1 MKSVKQ
7 VFVLLFVALFTCYT
21 AIGEDG
27 VYEKTMAK
35 AIEALYN
42 TKQAED
48 LIPVANQFNLIARKE
63 TSQWLPLY
71 YEALS
76 YLWLAGRA
84 EDAAKKSGYLTQAQ
98 TVLDKAQA
106 LKTNES
112 ELVAL
117 QGYLYMITVASDP
130 ATYGPTL
137 AGKTIGTLQ
146 KAHQLNP
153 ENPRAMLLLGQM
165 QIGTAQYMGGS
176 TTEPCALVTKS
187 LTYFEKESSQTDL
200 MPKWGKSMVVKVQE
214 MCGK

>member
-1 MKSVKQ
+1 MKLIKQ
-7 VFVLLFVALFTCYT
+7 VVVLLTLTLFTTFT
-21 AIGEDG
+21 AFGEDG
-27 VYEKTMAK
+27 VYEKAMAK
-35 AIEALYN
+35 AIETLYT
-42 TKQAED
+42 TKQVDE

-76 YLWLAGRA
+76 YLWLAGRSKN
-84 EDAAKKSGYLTQAQ
+84 AAKQSGYLNQAQ
-98 TVLDKAQA
+98 AVLDKAQT
-106 LKTNES
+106 LKPNDS
-112 ELVAL
+112 ELVTL

-137 AGKTIGTLQ
+137 AGKAIGTLQ

-176 TTEPCALVTKS
+176 TTEPCELVAKS
-187 LTYFEKESSQTDL
+187 RSFFAKEQGQTDL
-200 MPKWGKSMVVKVQE
+200 MPRWGQSMVGKVIE
-214 MCGK
+214 GCGR